1 MLHPIT
7 FLSWKALLYRWSML
21 YCLQQNLV
29 QIHSERIVMN
39 IVEMA
44 NYITNIFPENKQ
56 YYKEHI
62 GDYGTV
68 LAHVFAIETINIP
81 MEKDFKLDSESE
93 IFRKYCTLIQYLWE
107 NGDDEVRNV
116 IDVTILE
123 SISDHEQMWKSFGR
137 HISQE
142 FIDYINDEVLTKN
155 ILMSGIHPFGENE
168 LNRKINVLFNR
179 YWDEELSEEDL
190 YQLEEA
196 AEKLIKTHRWSGV
209 YRAASDYL
217 HTNCKTPEAVINF
230 AHLYWVYEWHKH
242 PIPNPYEFLGYFY
255 ARIDMNTEKYD
266 EMDILDSLTL
276 EILPRSGHQEV
287 NLYDCPQ
294 YLPETDPLLLKAVEA
309 HRKQMIK

>member
-1 MLHPIT
+1 
-7 FLSWKALLYRWSML
+7 
-21 YCLQQNLV
+21 
-29 QIHSERIVMN
+29 MN

-44 NYITNIFPENKQ
+44 NYITNVFPENKQ

-62 GDYGTV
+62 RDYGTV

-81 MEKDFKLDSESE
+81 MEKDFNVGSESE
-93 IFRKYCTLIQYLWE
+93 TFQKYCMLIQSLWE

-123 SISDHEQMWKSFGR
+123 SISDHKRMWETFGR
-137 HISQE
+137 HISQK
-142 FIDYINDEVLTKN
+142 FIDYINDEVLTEN
-155 ILMSGIHPFGENE
+155 IVMSGTPPLIKNRLNE
-168 LNRKINVLFNR
+168 KIDDIFHR
-179 YWDEELSEEDL
+179 CWDEDLSEGDQ
-190 YQLEEA
+190 YQLESD
-196 AEKLIKTHRWSGV
+196 AENLVKEYGWGTV
-209 YRAASDYL
+209 YCAVYEFL
-217 HTNCKTPEAVINF
+217 NTNCKTPEAIINF
-230 AHLYWVYEWHKH
+230 AHLYWIYEWHKH

-309 HRKQMIK
+309 HRKQMIKEPLIK

>member
-1 MLHPIT
+1 MLHPIA

-62 GDYGTV
+62 GDYETV
-68 LAHVFAIETINIP
+68 LAHVFAIETIDIP
-81 MEKDFKLDSESE
+81 MENEFKAHAESDR
-93 IFRKYCTLIQYLWE
+93 FRTYCTLIQSLWE

-142 FIDYINDEVLTKN
+142 FIDYINDEVLGEN
-155 ILMSGIHPFGENE
+155 ILMGN
-168 LNRKINVLFNR
+168 
-179 YWDEELSEEDL
+179 
-190 YQLEEA
+190 
-196 AEKLIKTHRWSGV
+196 
-209 YRAASDYL
+209 
-217 HTNCKTPEAVINF
+217 
-230 AHLYWVYEWHKH
+230 
-242 PIPNPYEFLGYFY
+242 IP
-255 ARIDMNTEKYD
+255 
-266 EMDILDSLTL
+266 
-276 EILPRSGHQEV
+276 
-287 NLYDCPQ
+287 
-294 YLPETDPLLLKAVEA
+294 PLLKNVVRAQEQQNVPD
-309 HRKQMIK
+309 